1 MSTDF
6 TSFVNDSG
14 IFTVVQVKDQ
24 TKINTQLKVPQLKDM
39 CNKIISFPLVP
50 ACLADPVCAMK
61 NAYAKFLE
69 EKPKGEKK
77 PLQAMLLPIAL
88 AANAAKSAAAPAASA
103 APAPSAV
110 LAIASALALPED
122 ECMSE
127 SSSSGGKRRRANGSP
142 SVAPTPAAAASTA
155 AAAAAPAV
163 AFTFTATAPAPAA
176 PAPAPAAPA
185 PAPAAPAPAAPAGSF
200 STCSLSSSLAS
211 GRVGRGS
218 VLKNELPVGSNIDA
232 FTIVGYS
239 PTLVCTAVTIH
250 GNPCGRKQ
258 AILSNPNGGTFTTG
272 KCSHLSCMKQTP
284 AKREAYL
291 ATKRPTL
298 DELSLEISSL
308 TL

>member
-1 MSTDF
+1 MSTNNMSTDF

-24 TKINTQLKVPQLKDM
+24 TKINNQLKVSKLEDM

-69 EKPKGEKK
+69 EKPKAKK
-77 PLQAMLLPIAL
+77 DTLQAMLLPIAL
-88 AANAAKSAAAPAASA
+88 AATAAKSAAAPA
-103 APAPSAV
+103 PSAL
-110 LAIASALALPED
+110 LALASALALPED

-142 SVAPTPAAAASTA
+142 SVAPTPAASTS
-155 AAAAAPAV
+155 AAAAPAV

-176 PAPAPAAPA
+176 AAPAA
-185 PAPAAPAPAAPAGSF
+185 AAPAGSF

>member
-1 MSTDF
+1 MSNNNMSTDF

-24 TKINTQLKVPQLKDM
+24 TKINTQLSLPDLKDM

-142 SVAPTPAAAASTA
+142 SVAPTPAASASTS
-155 AAAAAPAV
+155 AAPAV

-176 PAPAPAAPA
+176 PAAAAPAAT
-185 PAPAAPAPAAPAGSF
+185 APAGSF